1 MFSAAASRP
10 ASSMGMPL
18 MCCTASA
25 KRSEKPSSAQSDRP
39 VSSIACCN
47 NCCASRF
54 AISGL
59 HQLLDLV
66 LGLAH
71 FGGGCRGE
79 LHPAHA
85 AIFHQLVN
93 AHPGIGASFDLER
106 HFLARADREEVADHA
121 RDVGRTTS

>member
-25 KRSEKPSSAQSDRP
+25 KRSDKPSSAQSDRP

-54 AISGL
+54 ALSGL

-66 LGLAH
+66 LGLPP

-79 LHPAHA
+79 LPPPPAALFPPLLTHNP
-85 AIFHQLVN
+85 H
-93 AHPGIGASFDLER
+93 HRS
-106 HFLARADREEVADHA
+106 
-121 RDVGRTTS
+121 T